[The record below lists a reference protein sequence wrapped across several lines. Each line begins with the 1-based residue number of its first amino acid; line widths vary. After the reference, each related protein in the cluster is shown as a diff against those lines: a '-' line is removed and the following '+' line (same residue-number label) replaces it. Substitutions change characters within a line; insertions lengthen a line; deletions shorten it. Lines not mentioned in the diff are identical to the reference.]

1 MARQRMNRRKFLA
14 ATAAGAGALAG
25 CSGNP
30 LSSRSTGT
38 PSAENSNGDGSG
50 DVEGDEAEFHVAP
63 DGSNENDGNE
73 DAPLATIWAALKQAY
88 PGDTIRLAPGEYRE
102 ELRTIRSGESGNPIT
117 ITGPPEAV
125 WRARE
130 DASLLLSIIHSH
142 IHVTGITMTGLKDES
157 LAYEDRNAYANAITR
172 ISPVATHKH
181 DRYEAVD
188 YLEGIVF
195 EPARIGNTAASFI
208 GITRLKDSSIGGFE
222 VIGPAGVQY
231 HPDVENA
238 INSHVGEIV
247 YIGTGPDDIYGDS
260 HPYLWDELDRT
271 RNVRIHHINNQE
283 GYHHSE
289 MVDIK
294 VGCENIT
301 VEYCTDRNAGGQSDG
316 VTAGAISPK
325 SVDCTI
331 RWNDIDDC
339 PVAVEFD
346 PYAPVDHIDAIDFG
360 QNNEIYG
367 NYIHGYSEAAFRFQ
381 ETPGGT
387 PKPEDQRVFCENH
400 VAGPNAEEYAYASG
414 NCDQDL
420 PEGDG
425 VGHNHDPVPETYPGA
440 TDRDSEN
447 TTISAGE
454 NLTLEPSIVANPITV
469 DDPIEVAVTVTN
481 SGSSE
486 EEIEL
491 KLSAEAV
498 ADTIASE
505 HVTVPAGEERRVKLV
520 SDPPPSPGRGMLT
533 LNGNRIGVITIEDSD
548 EE

>member
-1 MARQRMNRRKFLA
+1 MARQKMNRRKLLTF
-14 ATAAGAGALAG
+14 TVAGAGALAG
-25 CSGNP
+25 CAGNP
-30 LSSRSTGT
+30 LF
-38 PSAENSNGDGSG
+38 PESNGGKG
-50 DVEGDEAEFHVAP
+50 TVFHVAP
-63 DGSNENDGNE
+63 DGSNDDGGSE
-73 DAPLATIWAALKQAY
+73 DAPLATIQEALKQAY
-88 PGDTIRLAPGEYRE
+88 PGDTIQLAPGEYRE

-117 ITGPPEAV
+117 INGPPEAV
-125 WRARE
+125 WRAPE
-130 DASLLLSIIHSH
+130 DAGLLLSIIHSH
-142 IHVTGITMTGLKDES
+142 IHVTGITMTGLKDQS
-157 LAYEDRNAYANAITR
+157 LAYEDRDAYASAITR

-195 EPARIGNTAASFI
+195 EPSRIGNTAASFI

-222 VIGPAGVQY
+222 VIGPAGMQY

-238 INSHVGEIV
+238 IISHVGEII
-247 YIGTGPDDIYGDS
+247 YIGTGPDDMYSNS

-271 RNVRIHHINNQE
+271 RNVRIHHINNRE

-289 MVDIK
+289 LVDIK

-301 VEYCTDRNAGGQSDG
+301 VEYCTDRNAGGQTDD

-346 PYAPVDHIDAIDFG
+346 PYAPVDHIDAIDFAE
-360 QNNEIYG
+360 NNEIYG
-367 NYIHGYSEAAFRFQ
+367 NYIHGYSEAAFVFQ
-381 ETPGGT
+381 DAPGGT
-387 PKPEDQRVFCENH
+387 PKPEDQRVFCGNH
-400 VAGPNAEEYAYASG
+400 VVGPNADEYAYATG
-414 NCDQDL
+414 GCNQDI

-440 TDRDSEN
+440 TDGESDDI
-447 TTISAGE
+447 TISAGE
-454 NLTLEPSIVANPITV
+454 NLTLEPSIVENPITV

-481 SGSSE
+481 SGDSE

-491 KLSAEAV
+491 ELSAEGV
-498 ADTIASE
+498 AETITSE
-505 HVTVPAGEERRVKLV
+505 RVTVSAGEEKRVKLV
-520 SDPPPSPGRGMLT
+520 SDPPPSPGEGVLT
-533 LNGNRIGVITIEDSD
+533 LNGDRIGTIVIEESNED
-548 EE
+548 E

>member
-1 MARQRMNRRKFLA
+1 MNRRRFLA
-14 ATAAGAGALAG
+14 ATAAGVGALAG
-25 CSGNP
+25 CSDTP
-30 LSSRSTGT
+30 LSSDSTET
-38 PSAENSNGDGSG
+38 PSAENGNGDGSG
-50 DVEGDEAEFHVAP
+50 DPAETGAEFHVAP
-63 DGSNENDGNE
+63 DGSDDNDGSE
-73 DAPLATIWAALKQAY
+73 DAPLATIRAALQQAY

-102 ELRTIRSGESGNPIT
+102 ELRTVRSGESGSPIT

-130 DASLLLSIIHSH
+130 DASVLLSIIHSH
-142 IHVTGITMTGLKDES
+142 VHVTGITMTGLKDES
-157 LAYEDRNAYANAITR
+157 LAYEDRTAYANAITR

-188 YLEGIVF
+188 YLEGVVF
-195 EPARIGNTAASFI
+195 EPSRIGHTAASFI

-222 VIGPAGVQY
+222 VIGPAGMQY

-271 RNVRIHHINNQE
+271 RNVRIHHINNQK

-346 PYAPVDHIDAIDFG
+346 PYAPVDHIDAMDFG
-360 QNNEIYG
+360 RNNEIYG
-367 NYIHGYSEAAFRFQ
+367 NYIHGYSEAAFDFQ

-387 PKPEDQRVFCENH
+387 PAPEDQRVFCGNH
-400 VAGPNAEEYAYASG
+400 VAGPNAEEYAYATG
-414 NCDQDL
+414 NCDQGL
-420 PEGDG
+420 PESDG
-425 VGHNHDPVPETYPGA
+425 VGHNHDPVPEPYPGA
-440 TDRDSEN
+440 TDNGSNN
-447 TTISAGE
+447 TKISAGE
-454 NLTLEPSIVANPITV
+454 NLTLEPSIVENPITV

-491 KLSAEAV
+491 AMSVEAV
-498 ADTIASE
+498 AETIASE
-505 HVTVPAGEERRVKLV
+505 HVTVPAGEEKRVKLV
-520 SDPPPSPGRGMLT
+520 SDSPPSPARGVLT
-533 LNGNRIGVITIEDSD
+533 LNGNRIGTIRIEESD
-548 EE
+548 GD